1 MTKRELIDQILTE
14 NHTAEPAFL
23 AQFSDEQ
30 LRDYLLHL
38 KQAKQPRP
46 TGNPSRFDR
55 YFRNCPAVATAPAPS
70 RWKTE
75 GDSLQPSPKAAPG
88 PSAASASPPVAKQ
101 DILPSYVDGDTV
113 LPQEADALE
122 AMQLTSQERSGLHAP
137 IIDDPADPD
146 EPTGRNT
153 SVAPFANKDADQESW
168 LL

>member
-46 TGNPSRFDR
+46 PGTPSRYDR
-55 YFRNCPAVATAPAPS
+55 YFHNCPAVTTAAAPS

-75 GDSLQPSPKAAPG
+75 GGSLQPVPKAAPEL
-88 PSAASASPPVAKQ
+88 SAASDSPPVATQ
-101 DILPSYVDGDTV
+101 GILPSYVDGDAV
-113 LPQEADALE
+113 LPQETDALE
-122 AMQLTSQERSGLHAP
+122 AMQLTPQERSGLHAP
-137 IIDDPADPD
+137 IDDPADPD
-146 EPTGRNT
+146 EPTGRNS
-153 SVAPFANKDADQESW
+153 SVSSFANKDDDQEGW